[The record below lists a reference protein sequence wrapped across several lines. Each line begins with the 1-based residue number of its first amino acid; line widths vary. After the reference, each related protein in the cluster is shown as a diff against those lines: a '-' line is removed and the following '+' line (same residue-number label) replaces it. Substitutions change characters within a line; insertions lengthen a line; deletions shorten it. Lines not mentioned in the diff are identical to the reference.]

1 MIENKIVS
9 INNKIHTLIIQQL
22 KKLYNETDDLS
33 K

>member
-22 KKLYNETDDLS
+22 RNYIMKQMTYS
-33 K
+33 W